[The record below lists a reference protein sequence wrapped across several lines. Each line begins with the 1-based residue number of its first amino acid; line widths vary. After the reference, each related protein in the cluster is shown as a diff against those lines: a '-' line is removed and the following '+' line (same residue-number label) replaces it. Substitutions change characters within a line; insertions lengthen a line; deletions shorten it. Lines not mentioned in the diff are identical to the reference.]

1 MKFAIVYTPN
11 LADQHPYLIKE
22 AKKKYDKVL
31 VVPIERIKFE
41 YSEEG
46 SKILYNKTDLSEF
59 DVVFPR
65 LSGDDLLM
73 GEQLVEMLSDSS
85 CYTHMDPD
93 SFSIAS
99 NKFLMMDILNEGR
112 LNIPRSIYT
121 LSTKTAVEAADD
133 MGYPIVIKLISGYA
147 GKGIMRASQKSELRP
162 IIDTLEIFEQDICLQ
177 DYIENPGEDI
187 RILVIGD
194 ETYSYKRIG
203 DKESEEWRSNISI
216 GGDRKKYDAPEEM
229 RQMAIK
235 AAKLSGFDMCG
246 VDIMESE
253 EGPYIVEINAS
264 PGIAEGTSEIIGINL
279 PKKMIEFTYKK
290 ALEKQ
295 VENNI

>member
-11 LADQHPYLIKE
+11 LADQHPYLIEAAKE
-22 AKKKYDKVL
+22 KFEKVL
-31 VVPIERIKFE
+31 AVPINGIKFK
-41 YSEEG
+41 YSNDEK
-46 SKILYNKTDLSEF
+46 KILYNNTNLLDF

-73 GEQLVEMLSDSS
+73 GEQLVEMLSNSN
-85 CYTHMDPD
+85 CYAHMDPD

-99 NKFLMMDILNEGR
+99 NKFLMMDVLNEGG

-121 LSTKTAVEAADD
+121 LSTKTTVEASEK
-133 MGYPIVIKLISGYA
+133 MGYPVIIKLLSGYA
-147 GKGIMRASQKSELRP
+147 GKGVMRASSKSELRP

-177 DYIENPGEDI
+177 EYIENPGEDI

-203 DKESEEWRSNISI
+203 SKQSEEWRSNISI
-216 GGDRKKYDAPEEM
+216 GGDRKKYDAPQELREM
-229 RQMAIK
+229 ALK
-235 AAKLSGFDMCG
+235 ASKLSGFDICG
-246 VDIMESE
+246 VDIIESD

-264 PGIAEGTSEIIGINL
+264 PGIAEGTNEAVGIDL
-279 PKKMIEFTYKK
+279 PQKMINFVYKK
-290 ALEKQ
+290 SLEKQ
-295 VENNI
+295 AEIGI